1 MFLIFCQLTNAMLV
15 LSNAILVTRQSSCI
29 EIIVT
34 IGKILLCL
42 DNNSYCKGFK
52 TYFVKMKS
60 SLDKS
65 GV

>member
-52 TYFVKMKS
+52 TYFEKMKS